1 MTIFLTLLI
10 GRPNCNCIIYFE
22 SIFGLKLNHQNAIQ
36 YSKKKNKKKK
46 RQFSGTRNTTEIYA
60 FINQPCLYQKIYY

>member
-36 YSKKKNKKKK
+36 YSKKKKKKGNFLEQET
-46 RQFSGTRNTTEIYA
+46 RQKYMH
-60 FINQPCLYQKIYY
+60 L